1 MEHQNTN
8 TIKCYCHELRDLA
21 DKTVHIK
28 KRKKSSIY
36 FIFISLTLF
45 IILMCVTIYFICI
58 VQKLSANYEQTLRK
72 INDLQTDMFSLKQ
85 KYKQMER
92 RLKASKE
99 MFYDDANSHGFAQN
113 NFGEEVDELAKEIA
127 EVGTDLQSSSRIP
140 DAIRDPLIR
149 NKRRA
154 KKNKKKKCRVRYL
167 FL

>member
-1 MEHQNTN
+1 MKSDKISTNYVQLNAHFYNQDKKATFCENRKMEHQNTN
-8 TIKCYCHELRDLA
+8 TIKCYCHDLRALA

-58 VQKLSANYEQTLRK
+58 VQNLSANYEQTLRK

-85 KYKQMER
+85 KYKQMES

-99 MFYDDANSHGFAQN
+99 MVNALYHNMWCFIFYYI
-113 NFGEEVDELAKEIA
+113 V
-127 EVGTDLQSSSRIP
+127 
-140 DAIRDPLIR
+140 
-149 NKRRA
+149 
-154 KKNKKKKCRVRYL
+154 
-167 FL
+167 